1 MKQIILFFDTETT
14 GIRKNGFIP
23 RVVQIGAL
31 LADEDGKTISELNI
45 LLQPEG
51 FSGVPPQAANVHG
64 FTTGMVQAFGVDRK
78 NGLSTFFDLVEN
90 ADILVA
96 HNNEYDLDLMQI
108 EIDCFSGK
116 LRFDGHGIMPGHAEK
131 WQEQLNSVQNFC
143 TMQNTRDILKLP
155 LSAAQ
160 ASFFKDT
167 GNDQQYKNP
176 RLIEAYNHFFG
187 KDFEGA
193 HDAMADVRA
202 CRDVYFELHKLKA

>member
-23 RVVQIGAL
+23 RIVQIGAL

-51 FSGVPPQAANVHG
+51 FSGVPPQAAAVHG
-64 FTTGMVQAFGVDRK
+64 FTSDHIKAFGVDRK

-96 HNNEYDLDLMQI
+96 HNNEYDLDLLNI
-108 EIDCFSGK
+108 EIDYRKQQS
-116 LRFDGHGIMPGHAEK
+116 DGVVAK
-131 WQEQLNSVQNFC
+131 WQEQLASVEHFC
-143 TMQNTRDILKLP
+143 TMLNTREILKLP

-176 RLIEAYNHFFG
+176 RLIEAYNHFFQ